1 MPTYLRK
8 EQKQQARNYLVGA
21 TSRFVLLLLFVGLGI
36 TYVVQNSVIS
46 TKGYDIDSLRREVAS
61 LEKEDRQRQI
71 QIAEYQSLQ
80 RVAAKVQELGMVPAG
95 DVEYL
100 HPVGSTVAK
109 R

>member
-8 EQKQQARNYLVGA
+8 EQKQHLRDFIVGT
-21 TSRFVLLLLFVGLGI
+21 TSRVILLLLFVGLAI
-36 TYVVQNSVIS
+36 TYVVQTSVIS

-100 HPVGSTVAK
+100 HPVGSSVAK